1 MNDLLAIQLETTNL
15 CNSNCRFCPHS
26 DFKEYGTMDDALYRS
41 ILEQAAKLPS
51 LSLFIPML
59 TGEPFLDPNFVDRL
73 HLAKQLL
80 PNAEMDV
87 YTNGS
92 FLTEETIQAVK
103 DIPGLRFSISLNGMS
118 PETRKRIMGLDDYW
132 KVVQSM
138 KALDLAGVKYRAT
151 MVAYPDISREEC
163 KSFIEAGG
171 TVIQYQSWAG
181 LEYPYDRRR
190 WTQCARVINYMT
202 IRYTG
207 DVCLCCFDPFG
218 EESYG
223 NLNEQTI
230 EEIWTSNKHREYQNL
245 HKQGKGNEIP
255 KCHQCTE
262 G

>member
-1 MNDLLAIQLETTNL
+1 MKDLLAIQLETTNL
-15 CNSNCRFCPHS
+15 CNSHCRFCPH
-26 DFKEYGTMDDALYRS
+26 DQFKEYGTMADELYES
-41 ILEQAAKLPS
+41 ILEQASRLPN

-59 TGEPFLDPNFVDRL
+59 TGEPFLDPKFVDRL
-73 HLAKQLL
+73 WLARKML

-92 FLTEETIQAVK
+92 KLTPEIIEKVKGIQ
-103 DIPGLRFSISLNGMS
+103 GLRFSISMNGMA

-132 KVVQSM
+132 QVVQMM
-138 KALDLAGVKYRAT
+138 KEMERAGIKYRAT
-151 MVAYPDISREEC
+151 MVMYPDISREEC
-163 KSFIEAGG
+163 ASFIEAGG

-181 LEYPYDRRR
+181 AQYPYERRR
-190 WTQCARVINYMT
+190 WTSCSRAINYMT
-202 IRYTG
+202 IRYDG

-218 EESYG
+218 EISFG

-230 EEIWTSNKHREYQNL
+230 EEIWTSERHREYQNL
-245 HKQGKGNEIP
+245 HKQGRGAEIA